1 MDRKITAEQMT
12 KLFDAKFGVS
22 KRFPKKNGDTN
33 SYNPIN
39 VTVVSLD
46 KFPELLSDEQ
56 PKPEIIQTQSKD
68 QIF

>member
-12 KLFDAKFGVS
+12 KFFDAKFGVS
-22 KRFPKKNGDTN
+22 KRFPKKDGDTN

-46 KFPELLSDEQ
+46 KFPGLLSDE
-56 PKPEIIQTQSKD
+56 KPQERVINNTRGEN
-68 QIF
+68 F

>member
-1 MDRKITAEQMT
+1 MT

-22 KRFPKKNGDTN
+22 KRFPKKDGDTN

-46 KFPELLSDEQ
+46 KFPELLSDK
-56 PKPEIIQTQSKD
+56 KPQVEIIKTRSKD
-68 QIF
+68 DIF